1 MTATG
6 QEERRQAGVE
16 GEWICVGALSGSY
29 GVRGETRLKSFT
41 EDPAA
46 IFSYTALHK
55 GPDGPLMHLKK
66 VRPSKDGFIARLEGL
81 SSPEEAQALK
91 GTRLYVLRDAL
102 QSSNNDDEFYLADL
116 IGLAALDVDGT
127 DIGLV
132 RAVENFGA
140 DDLLELVL
148 KQPVKGLGRH
158 IYVPF
163 SKAFVPDVNLDAG
176 TVSIAFGDW
185 QKTQV
190 SEREEDGGTDDDAE
204 AEK

>member
-6 QEERRQAGVE
+6 QEERQQAGVE
-16 GEWICVGALSGSY
+16 GEWICVGAFAGSY

-46 IFSYTALHK
+46 IFSYRSIHK
-55 GPDGPLMHLKK
+55 GPDGPLMHLKR
-66 VRPSKDGFIARLEGL
+66 VRASKDGFIARLKGL

-91 GTRLYVLRDAL
+91 GTRLYVLRDTL
-102 QSSNNDDEFYLADL
+102 QASDDDEFYLADL
-116 IGLAALDVDGT
+116 IGLVALDVDGT
-127 DIGLV
+127 EIGLV

-148 KQPVKGLGRH
+148 KQPVKGLGRN

-163 SKAFVPDVNLDAG
+163 SKVFVPIVNIDAG
-176 TVSIAFGDW
+176 TVSIAFEDW
-185 QKTQV
+185 QKTQI
-190 SEREEDGGTDDDAE
+190 SERDEDGAGEDLSGA
-204 AEK
+204 KK